1 MKVRI
6 YKPTKSAM
14 QSGKNNTKKWLLVP
28 FEKEN
33 LRSINPL
40 MGWTSAANTQSQ
52 LKLFFSSKE
61 AAISYAVAQKFEYE
75 VEEPQV
81 SSVKK
86 KSYAANFT
94 G

>member
-1 MKVRI
+1 MKVKI

-14 QSGKNNTKKWLLVP
+14 QSGKKNTKKWLLVAI
-28 FEKEN
+28 EEDTK
-33 LRSINPL
+33 RSISPL
-40 MGWTSAANTQSQ
+40 MGWTSVSDTKSQ
-52 LKLFFSSKE
+52 LKLFFATKD
-61 AAISYAVAQKFEYE
+61 AAIEYARGQKFEYF